1 MFWVRDGGAMSR
13 SGSCGGLVDS
23 KWVWVLEIFWV
34 WLGAR
39 NFLGLVGY
47 GFAEYV
53 GKFGFEWWF

>member
-1 MFWVRDGGAMSR
+1 MAWVTCGFDR
-13 SGSCGGLVDS
+13 SCFAFVCGGLTYDL
-23 KWVWVLEIFWV
+23 LEIFWV
-34 WLGAR
+34 WLGAG